1 MQIQKDKM
9 FYRFSFYGFLK
20 NLRFFE
26 PFILLIFRSYGL
38 SFLQIGILYS
48 IRDLATNLLE
58 IPTGIA
64 ADAFGRRRAMVSAF
78 VSYLISFGMFF
89 FLDDF
94 IFLSGA
100 MIIFAF
106 GEAFRTGTHKA
117 LILEYLKINQI
128 SDLKVAYYGLTR
140 SASQLGSAL
149 NALIAAGL
157 VFYTGSYRMM
167 FLAAMVPYV
176 LDLINVASYPAELD
190 GEIPGVKPAEIWPRL
205 KSTMEGFFQLFKD
218 GGVIR
223 ILLNSASFSA
233 FYKSTKDYLQPIL
246 AALALS
252 LAIFGKF
259 EGTAREALVIGL
271 VYFGIYLLTSLASRR
286 AYIFSSR
293 FARKSEAVNLTF
305 LAGGLLLVISGT
317 ATSLSIP
324 WIGVICFILV
334 FVLDN
339 LRRPINVG
347 LISDQISSRVM
358 ASGLSAE
365 AQLTSILSALLAP
378 LLGLLADNLG
388 VGPGVGLIGL
398 LMLVMYLFI
407 RVK

>member
-1 MQIQKDKM
+1 
-9 FYRFSFYGFLK
+9 
-20 NLRFFE
+20 
-26 PFILLIFRSYGL
+26 
-38 SFLQIGILYS
+38 
-48 IRDLATNLLE
+48 
-58 IPTGIA
+58 
-64 ADAFGRRRAMVSAF
+64 
-78 VSYLISFGMFF
+78 
-89 FLDDF
+89 
-94 IFLSGA
+94 
-100 MIIFAF
+100 
-106 GEAFRTGTHKA
+106 
-117 LILEYLKINQI
+117 
-128 SDLKVAYYGLTR
+128 
-140 SASQLGSAL
+140 
-149 NALIAAGL
+149 
-157 VFYTGSYRMM
+157 
-167 FLAAMVPYV
+167 
-176 LDLINVASYPAELD
+176 
-190 GEIPGVKPAEIWPRL
+190 
-205 KSTMEGFFQLFKD
+205 
-218 GGVIR
+218 
-223 ILLNSASFSA
+223 LNSASFSA

-259 EGTAREALVIGL
+259 EGTARESLVIGL

-286 AYIFSSR
+286 AYIFSTR
-293 FARKSEAVNLTF
+293 FAKKSQAVNLTF